1 MTATQPKF
9 PYRLYND
16 LISFVDR
23 ICYDHVKPSKQ
34 VHKSESPTLFMSTAN
49 PTKVTQGN
57 SVAIPDGVGIHN
69 GPSETTGYPIVD
81 TMNPRTSSE
90 KQQINSGEM

>member
-1 MTATQPKF
+1 
-9 PYRLYND
+9 
-16 LISFVDR
+16 
-23 ICYDHVKPSKQ
+23 
-34 VHKSESPTLFMSTAN
+34 MSTAN
-49 PTKVTQGN
+49 PTKVTQGKI
-57 SVAIPDGVGIHN
+57 VAIPDGVRIHN